1 MKIGGNDS
9 EIHIN
14 VLHLSLSMINLLSL
28 FNYQY
33 HYQCTVLNF
42 HSFFTIKDINTY
54 AMFML
59 YRKNCIKTKSRS
71 VKYSY
76 LLSSNF
82 LLMNKWDIN
91 QFE

>member
-59 YRKNCIKTKSRS
+59 YRN

-82 LLMNKWDIN
+82 LLMNKWDT
-91 QFE
+91 